1 MFGKNKLMSEA
12 DAKEAVTLLSKA
24 YDFIV
29 VKKFVQVIGSTGDE
43 ETYKREDWHLTLAWS
58 IDKKTFVEDE
68 VYVKNKMTA
77 KMSVYKIKMQS
88 MNQYASFPLLARA
101 LSGAKL
107 CSYTMG
113 SEEVDEVSE
122 IPEFKTLNELKM
134 KLTIAGLI

>member
-29 VKKFVQVIGSTGDE
+29 VKKFVQVIGRTGDE

-58 IDKKTFVEDE
+58 IDKNTFAEDE
-68 VYVKNKMTA
+68 VYVKNKMTE

-107 CSYTMG
+107 CLYTMG